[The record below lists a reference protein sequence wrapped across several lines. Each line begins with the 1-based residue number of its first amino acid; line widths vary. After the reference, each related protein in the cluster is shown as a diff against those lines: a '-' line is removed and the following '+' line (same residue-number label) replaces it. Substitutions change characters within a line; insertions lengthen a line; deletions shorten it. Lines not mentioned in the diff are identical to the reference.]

1 MSAPAPE
8 TEPALEAVLRALS
21 RRGLA
26 AAEVFVKRGRSRR
39 VESMEPTST
48 AAFVQE
54 RAWAVRAGDES
65 GSLFAGGT
73 GEPRPEGPWP
83 APSGRPLALPAPAT
97 SEPASWSTPADF
109 DAPLVG
115 EAEGLRLLASLG
127 RELDSALPGARLLRA
142 ALEDGWSEGELASSR
157 GVRAKMRHRVAS
169 LHIEARWEARGPA
182 RGGPQSSGGSS
193 GSGTA
198 SLYLAAREARRFDP
212 KAVARRLAVLL
223 SIAAAPPADP
233 GETPEVVLAPPVAA
247 RLLAGLTPLLVG
259 PQAASHGERFR
270 DGDGRL
276 ASAATTIV
284 DDGRLPGGIF
294 ESGVDGEGVP
304 CREVTLVEA
313 GIFRQPLLSWRDA
326 DRAAGAASGCSRR
339 PSWRDLPVPGPTH
352 LYLKP
357 DPRLAPSTLVGAV
370 RRGAYALDVEGG
382 AGLAVDWESGR
393 FALPVCGFVLENG
406 RAASPLRGVWLTGE
420 VPRLLRGLQAVARDL
435 TFQLL
440 DGMIGAPTVLA
451 TGIELRRSM

>member
-1 MSAPAPE
+1 MSAPVEPPAAAS
-8 TEPALEAVLRALS
+8 PALEAVLHALA

-39 VESMEPTST
+39 VESSEAASTS
-48 AAFVQE
+48 AFVQE
-54 RAWAVRAGDES
+54 RAWAVRAGGEQ
-65 GSLFAGGT
+65 GSLFAAGT

-83 APSGRPLALPAPAT
+83 EPCGRPLALPEPETAPPCAPA
-97 SEPASWSTPADF
+97 DL

-115 EAEGLRLLASLG
+115 EGEGLRLLASLG

-157 GVRAKMRHRVAS
+157 GVRARMRHRVAS
-169 LHIEARWEARGPA
+169 LHVEARGPGRDSREA
-182 RGGPQSSGGSS
+182 
-193 GSGTA
+193 GTA

-212 KAVARRLAVLL
+212 PALARRLAVLL

-247 RLLAGLTPLLVG
+247 RLLAGLAPLLVG

-270 DGDGRL
+270 DGERL
-276 ASAATTIV
+276 ASAAATIV
-284 DDGRLPGGIF
+284 DDGRLPGGVF

-304 CREVTLVEA
+304 CREVALVEE

-326 DRAAGAASGCSRR
+326 GRAAGIHSGCSRR
-339 PSWRDLPVPGPTH
+339 PSWRDLPAAGPTH

-357 DPRLAPSTLVGAV
+357 DPRLAASALVGAV

-382 AGLAVDWESGR
+382 AGLAVDWEAGR
-393 FALPVCGFVLENG
+393 FALPVCGFLLENG
-406 RAASPLRGVWLTGE
+406 RATSPLRGVWLTGE
-420 VPRLLRGLQAVARDL
+420 ITGLLRGIQAVARDL
-435 TFQLL
+435 TFHLL

-451 TGIELRRSM
+451 TGLELRSRA